1 MDLFSFLDDCDQ
13 ESPTVSQDAAH
24 IGPLDQDFLSDR
36 KRKNSDCDGE
46 ATISQKTEAREYTRP
61 GIATSKRSKLELKL
75 IVLDESNRDLT
86 QSLSSL
92 PAELELRHRV
102 SPSSSR
108 TFKSIVIM

>member
-13 ESPTVSQDAAH
+13 ESTVSQDVAQ

-46 ATISQKTEAREYTRP
+46 ATISQKTEARDYTRP

-75 IVLDESNRDLT
+75 IVLVIERMK
-86 QSLSSL
+86 
-92 PAELELRHRV
+92 RGVGIVHRKR
-102 SPSSSR
+102 PR
-108 TFKSIVIM
+108 FGTRIV

>member
-1 MDLFSFLDDCDQ
+1 MDLFSFLDDRDSDQ
-13 ESPTVSQDAAH
+13 GSPTVSRGAAQ
-24 IGPLDQDFLSDR
+24 IGPLDQDFLIDR

-46 ATISQKTEAREYTRP
+46 TAIDEKTEAREHMRP

-92 PAELELRHRV
+92 PAELELHHRV
-102 SPSSSR
+102 SPSSS
-108 TFKSIVIM
+108 